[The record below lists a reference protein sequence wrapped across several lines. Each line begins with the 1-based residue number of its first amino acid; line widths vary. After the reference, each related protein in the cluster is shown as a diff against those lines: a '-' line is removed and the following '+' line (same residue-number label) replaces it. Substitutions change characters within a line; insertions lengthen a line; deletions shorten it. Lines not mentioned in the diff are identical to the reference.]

1 MTKKSGGSSI
11 DNIEIDKE
19 GNYLLVSVNPKIYGL
34 DIVYYATYVLMD
46 RAYAILGGDPER
58 EILVELRPKDNSDLE
73 ALGREF
79 NNELLNYAV
88 YMKQSAKNQRLREA
102 ILQRVLMTNLVPTEG
117 EEPKGM
123 MENAERIAKP
133 WREKRGKRRKKG

>member
-1 MTKKSGGSSI
+1 MTKGRRSSI
-11 DNIEIDKE
+11 DNIEINKE

-34 DIVYYATYVLMD
+34 DIVYYASYVLMD
-46 RAYAILGGDPER
+46 RAYVILNGNPEK
-58 EILVELRPKDNSDLE
+58 EIFVELRPKDNSDLE

-102 ILQRVLMTNLVPTEG
+102 ILQRVLMTNLTPLEG

-123 MENAERIAKP
+123 MEDAERIAKP